1 MASTPHISPGLA
13 KTVRDK
19 FYPKSM
25 LQLDEVKGLN
35 EMMQDDCVQV
45 PHAAAHPRAAEG
57 AVTVA
62 AEEVNAKL

>member
-1 MASTPHISPGLA
+1 MYSSDPRALQIYGEHAHISPELA
-13 KTVRDK
+13 KTARDK

-25 LQLDEVKGLN
+25 LQLG
-35 EMMQDDCVQV
+35 DCVQV

-62 AEEVNAKL
+62 VEELNAKL